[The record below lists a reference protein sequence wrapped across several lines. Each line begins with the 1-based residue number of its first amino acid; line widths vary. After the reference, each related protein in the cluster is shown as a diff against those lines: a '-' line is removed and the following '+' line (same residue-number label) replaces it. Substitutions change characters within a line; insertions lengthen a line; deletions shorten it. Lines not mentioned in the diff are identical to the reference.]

1 MKHICQ
7 IAAAALAAALLF
19 ASCGGEPLLSPIGEN
34 SGTESSAAESSTP
47 SAPENLTSSEA
58 ESSAPESSQD
68 TGLDALIGEPIPESD
83 PVDASYLDD
92 AIFVGD
98 SLTTGLSLYGV
109 LPEEQVLAD
118 TGINPQT
125 ILNKACIEQN
135 GVEKTV
141 VEAASSLSLAKIYIM
156 LGANGV
162 AFLNFDDIIGWYG
175 ELIDELQAG
184 HPDAMIYVQSVL
196 PVTRGKELE
205 QENLTNERITELNGM
220 IAELAAEQGAF
231 YLNVSEAIADENGYL
246 PDDLSADG
254 MHFGVSTYN
263 VWIDY
268 LLCHTAEGAL
278 Q

>member
-1 MKHICQ
+1 MKRICH
-7 IAAAALAAALLF
+7 IAAAALAASLLL

-34 SGTESSAAESSTP
+34 SGTESSAADSSTP
-47 SAPENLTSSEA
+47 SAPENLTSSE
-58 ESSAPESSQD
+58 PESSEE
-68 TGLDALIGEPIPESD
+68 TGLESLIGEPIPESD
-83 PVDASYLDD
+83 PADASYLDD
-92 AIFVGD
+92 AIFIGD
-98 SLTTGLSLYGV
+98 SLTSGLSLYGV

-125 ILNKACIEQN
+125 ILDKACIEQD

-141 VEAASSLSLAKIYIM
+141 VEAAASLSPAKIYIM

-162 AFLNFDDIIGWYG
+162 AFLNFDDIISWYG
-175 ELIDELQAG
+175 ELIDELQAD

-205 QENLTNERITELNGM
+205 QENLTNARIAELNGM
-220 IAELAAEQGAF
+220 IADMAAEKQVF